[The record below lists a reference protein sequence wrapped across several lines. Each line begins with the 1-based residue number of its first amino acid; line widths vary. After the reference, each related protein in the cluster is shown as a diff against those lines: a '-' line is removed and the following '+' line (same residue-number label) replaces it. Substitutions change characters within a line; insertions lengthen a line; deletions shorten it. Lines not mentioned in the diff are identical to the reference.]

1 LSINRQILILLIPV
15 LLFSLTGPVY
25 QSDSISELSVSKLPA
40 GEQVFESGQV
50 LVDQPYGFTHIVDP
64 AAIDRSQIHITVHGY
79 DTRGYEWVVPV
90 TNLAAEYAFTFF
102 WRYDWEEC
110 PNKSGRDLAEA
121 VQRLIEYYP
130 SAEKIVIMGHSLGGN
145 VVTYSAF
152 YLQLTIPVEI
162 HTIAA
167 PLAGVSRLLD
177 NCGLDSNRDGIPD
190 YPVWKR
196 AVTHTQW
203 RTVHSQDNAFNK
215 YDLDPQKIDLSDS
228 KVIQLPS
235 TMDGHRLGH
244 NWSATWVIRDYL
256 GMSNSP

>member
-1 LSINRQILILLIPV
+1 MSINRQILILLIPV

-121 VQRLIEYYP
+121 VIRLANDYP
-130 SAEKIVIMGHSLGGN
+130 SAEKVIIMGHSLGGM
-145 VVTYSAF
+145 VVTFCASQ
-152 YLQLTIPVEI
+152 LQLNIPVEI

-177 NCGLDSNRDGIPD
+177 HCNLDSDKDGISV
-190 YPVWKR
+190 YPEWGG

-215 YDLDPQKIDLSDS
+215 YDVDPQKIDLPGS
-228 KVIQLPS
+228 KAIQLPS

-244 NWSATWVIRDYL
+244 NWSVTWVIREYL
-256 GMSNSP
+256 GLSNSP

>member
-1 LSINRQILILLIPV
+1 LRGKGLTLVFLLPV
-15 LLFSLTGPVY
+15 LLFSRLVAAPP
-25 QSDSISELSVSKLPA
+25 SDSSPTLSVSRLPA
-40 GEQVFESGQV
+40 GEQVFESGKV
-50 LVDQPYGFTHIVDP
+50 LVDQPYGFTHIVDS
-64 AAIDRSQIHITVHGY
+64 AAVDQSQIHIAVHGY
-79 DTRGYEWVVPV
+79 ATRGYEWVVPV

-145 VVTYSAF
+145 VVTYSAS

-162 HTIAA
+162 HTITA
-167 PLAGVSRLLD
+167 PLSGISRLLD
-177 NCGLDSNRDGIPD
+177 NCGLDSDKDGIPD

-215 YDLDPQKIDLSDS
+215 YGLDPQKIDLSGS

-235 TMDGHRLGH
+235 SMDGHRLGH
-244 NWSATWVIRDYL
+244 NWSVTWVIRDYL